1 MSIVNEA
8 ADGITLFSL
17 LLLLLLVHVPKS
29 LHLSAMDGWV
39 YLVIISVLAVGF
51 SFKFFFLV
59 FQYCLNFYNLNNLLY
74 YAGSYSYF
82 YINTFFVNVSIIN
95 VSIWVFGI
103 FMVKLWILSL
113 LRFKNFYLD
122 SICLPDTFI
131 ANTFLSNGFWFL

>member
-1 MSIVNEA
+1 MSLSLYIYQQWMGEFIWV
-8 ADGITLFSL
+8 LSVSWPLVSL
-17 LLLLLLVHVPKS
+17 LS
-29 LHLSAMDGWV
+29 
-39 YLVIISVLAVGF
+39 
-51 SFKFFFLV
+51 FFFLV

-131 ANTFLSNGFWFL
+131 ANTFLSNGF